1 MSKKQKDVENIDYD
15 ILADKLAEKLK
26 TEKGIE
32 YKQSGIT
39 KTNLNDKSRSINIG
53 LGSQRSITFLSIS
66 QNVKSLENNTLFF
79 STGIGT
85 PIIGIGLSNKNLNG
99 IIGLDGSF
107 FNSKSESFTV
117 IYFISYTMQANLGW
131 NWLLNFGLG
140 FGNYNSE
147 DGDKIGHT
155 VFPIVSFE
163 YVF

>member
-1 MSKKQKDVENIDYD
+1 MPNAKRRTRRRRSMKKRIRN
-15 ILADKLAEKLK
+15 K
-26 TEKGIE
+26 TYRRKT
-32 YKQSGIT
+32 YRRKT
-39 KTNLNDKSRSINIG
+39 K
-53 LGSQRSITFLSIS
+53 
-66 QNVKSLENNTLFF
+66 VKRGGDLPRRQLVNKPEEAVKLFF